1 MDRPIMSI
9 GVDKIVFVDDDE
21 LDVDLILFE
30 MALSF

>member
-1 MDRPIMSI
+1 MSI